1 MRFNKFIFMSKV
13 KDFINIFRHRYY
25 EFAKVLMFILAIV
38 LVYWQMP
45 RAGKFRYEY
54 QLYKPWQHETLYAPF
69 DFPIYKDAEMLKV
82 ESDEALK
89 SVKPVFNF
97 NLEVTKEAR
106 AKLEEDFEIQWHS
119 HDGVRKET
127 NKNTLMELFDQI
139 QIQGVVA
146 HDKALDDLLPS
157 TMISLVKNKAATSV
171 AFGSLYTMSTAR
183 ETVEDW
189 TTQSHSG
196 IDVRLLSSLLLN
208 ALHPNVVYDASMT
221 KLEQDK
227 ALSKISLTYGMVQ
240 KDELIIS
247 EGEVVDDSD
256 FAILNSLQR
265 EYNVGSLAQND
276 TWQVQVS
283 QFLLVTLLFVMV
295 ALYLRA
301 LHKQDVYS
309 ELSKINLLLLLMVVM
324 IIPSYWIMKLHP
336 SFIMMMPVVMLTMIM
351 ITFYTPGLTFTIQ
364 VITVLLIAMAVPN
377 PFQYI
382 FMQLVASMIVIF
394 VLSRHKS
401 RRHYFISSLLLIVAY
416 IAVYFAFTF
425 LSSATVDWSLVGMLA
440 LNALFTM
447 LSLPLIFLFE
457 KMFRLTTSLTLMEL
471 NNTNTPL
478 LRQLAQT
485 APGTFQHSIQVANLC
500 DEVLYAIGGDTLLA
514 RTGALYHDI
523 GKMKNPMYF
532 TENQHGGYNSHNDI
546 SNVESA
552 QIIIAHVLDGIK
564 MAQKARLP
572 EQVIEFIRTH
582 HGTRRTE
589 YFYIM
594 EKREHPDEEV
604 DPANFTYHGPV
615 PFSRETAV
623 LMICDSVEAASRSLR
638 EPDEAGISKLVD
650 NIIQKQ
656 MDDGQ
661 FQNVDL
667 TMRDFTTIKKV
678 LKKKLMNIYHVRIA
692 YPDK

>member
-1 MRFNKFIFMSKV
+1 MSKI
-13 KDFINIFRHRYY
+13 KDFFNIFRHRYY
-25 EFAKVLMFILAIV
+25 EFAKYLMFVLAMA
-38 LVYWQMP
+38 LVYWQLP
-45 RAGKFRYEY
+45 RVGKFRYEF
-54 QLYKPWQHETLYAPF
+54 QLYKPWQHESLYAPF

-89 SVKPVFNF
+89 SVRPVFNYD
-97 NLEVTKEAR
+97 LEVTKQAR
-106 AKLEEDFEIQWHS
+106 AKLEESFEAQWRS
-119 HDGVRKET
+119 YDGKKEV
-127 NKNTLMELFDQI
+127 NKAALMEMFDKI
-139 QIQGVVA
+139 QIRGVVA
-146 HDKALDDLLPS
+146 HDKALDNLSSS
-157 TMISLVKNKAATSV
+157 TLISLVKNKTVTAV
-171 AFGSLYTMSTAR
+171 NFGSLYTMSTAR
-183 ETVEDW
+183 EAVEEW
-189 TTQSHSG
+189 TRKGQAGVDLHS
-196 IDVRLLSSLLLN
+196 LSSLLLS
-208 ALHPNVVYDASMT
+208 ALHPNVIYDASMT

-240 KDELIIS
+240 KDELIIA
-247 EGEVVDDSD
+247 EGEIVDDND
-256 FAILNSLQR
+256 FAVLNSLQR
-265 EYNVGSLAQND
+265 EYTTGAFAREDSKLVEI
-276 TWQVQVS
+276 S
-283 QFLLVTLLFVMV
+283 QMFLVFLLFSMV
-295 ALYLRA
+295 ALYLKA
-301 LHKQDVYS
+301 LHNKDVFH
-309 ELSKINLLLLLMVVM
+309 ELRKINLVLLLMLVM
-324 IIPSYWIMKLHP
+324 VIPSYWIMKLHP
-336 SFIMMMPVVMLTMIM
+336 SFILMMPVVMLTMIM
-351 ITFYTPGLTFTIQ
+351 VTFFTPGLTFTIQ
-364 VITVLLIAMAVPN
+364 VITVLLISMAVPN

-394 VLSRHKS
+394 ILSHHRS
-401 RRHYFISSLLLIVAY
+401 RRHYFISSLLLFVAY
-416 IAVYFAFTF
+416 FAVYLAFTL
-425 LSSATVDWSLVGMLA
+425 LSSSNVDWEVVGILA

-457 KMFRLTTSLTLMEL
+457 KLFGLTTSLTLMEL

-478 LRQLAQT
+478 LRQLAAT

-500 DEVLYAIGGDTLLA
+500 DEVLFAIGGDALLA

-552 QIIIAHVLDGIK
+552 QIIISHVLDGIK
-564 MAQKARLP
+564 LAQKERLP
-572 EQVIEFIRTH
+572 EQIIEFIRTH

-604 DPANFTYHGPV
+604 DPADFTYHGPV
-615 PFSRETAV
+615 PFSKETAV
-623 LMICDSVEAASRSLR
+623 LMICDSVEAASRSLK
-638 EPDEAGISKLVD
+638 EPDEANISKLVD

-661 FQNVDL
+661 FLNVDL

-678 LKKKLMNIYHVRIA
+678 LKKKLMSIYHVRIA

>member
-1 MRFNKFIFMSKV
+1 MGKIKGFFNYI
-13 KDFINIFRHRYY
+13 RHRYY
-25 EFAKVLMFILAIV
+25 ELGKVLMFIIAMV

-45 RAGKFRYEY
+45 RVGKFRYEF
-54 QLYKPWQHETLYAPF
+54 QLYKPWQHESLYAPF

-82 ESDEALK
+82 ETDEALK
-89 SVKPVFNF
+89 SVKPVFQF
-97 NLEVTKEAR
+97 ELETTKIAR
-106 AKLEEDFEIQWHS
+106 QKLESAFDQQWHNHAGMS
-119 HDGVRKET
+119 VEA
-127 NKNTLMELFDQI
+127 NKNALLELFDGI
-139 QIQGVVA
+139 EIRGVVA
-146 HDKALDDLLPS
+146 HDKALDGLD
-157 TMISLVKNKAATSV
+157 SLALVNVVKNKTVTSMP
-171 AFGSLYTMSTAR
+171 FGSLYTMNTAR
-183 ETVEDW
+183 MAVEAW
-189 TTQSHSG
+189 KAEEHHG
-196 IDVRLLSSLLLN
+196 IDEQLLSTLLLN

-221 KLEQDK
+221 KLEQEK

-240 KDELIIS
+240 KDELIIA
-247 EGEVVDDSD
+247 EGEIVDDTN
-256 FAILNSLQR
+256 FAILNSLQK
-265 EYNVGSLAQND
+265 EYTSGSFAKND
-276 TWQVQVS
+276 SLQVKLS
-283 QFLLVTLLFVMV
+283 QFFLVALLFAMV
-295 ALYLRA
+295 ALYLKA
-301 LHKQDVYS
+301 LHNDDVFS

-324 IIPSYWIMKLHP
+324 IIPSYLIMKIHP
-336 SFIMMMPVVMLTMIM
+336 SFILMMPVVMLTMIM
-351 ITFYTPGLTFTIQ
+351 ITFYSPGLTFTIQ
-364 VITVLLIAMAVPN
+364 VITVLLISMSVPN

-394 VLSRHKS
+394 ILSRHKS
-401 RRHYFISSLLLIVAY
+401 RRHYFISSILLFVAY
-416 IAVYFAFTF
+416 LVVYLAFTF
-425 LSSATVDWSLVGMLA
+425 LSSGPVSWSVVGMLA

-523 GKMKNPMYF
+523 GKMTNPMYF
-532 TENQHGGYNSHNDI
+532 TENQHGAYNSHNDI

-552 QIIIAHVLDGIK
+552 QIIISHVLDGIK
-564 MAQKARLP
+564 MAQKAHLP

-594 EKREHPDEEV
+594 EQREHPGEEV
-604 DPANFTYHGPV
+604 DPADFTYHGPI

-623 LMICDSVEAASRSLR
+623 LMICDSVEAASRSLK
-638 EPDEAGISKLVD
+638 EPDENSIGKLVEG
-650 NIIQKQ
+650 IIQKQ
-656 MDDGQ
+656 TDDGQ

-667 TMRDFTTIKKV
+667 TMRDFATIKKV
-678 LKKKLMNIYHVRIA
+678 LKKKLMSIYHVRIA

>member
-1 MRFNKFIFMSKV
+1 MGKIKGFFNYI
-13 KDFINIFRHRYY
+13 RHRYY
-25 EFAKVLMFILAIV
+25 ELGKVLMFIIAMV

-45 RAGKFRYEY
+45 RVGKFRYEF
-54 QLYKPWQHETLYAPF
+54 QLYKPWQHESLYAPF

-82 ESDEALK
+82 ETDEALK
-89 SVKPVFNF
+89 SVKPVFQF
-97 NLEVTKEAR
+97 ELETTKIAR
-106 AKLEEDFEIQWHS
+106 QKLESAFDQQWHNHAGMS
-119 HDGVRKET
+119 VEA
-127 NKNTLMELFDQI
+127 NKNALLELFDGI
-139 QIQGVVA
+139 EIRGVVA
-146 HDKALDDLLPS
+146 HDKALDGLD
-157 TMISLVKNKAATSV
+157 SLALVNVVKNKTVTSMP
-171 AFGSLYTMSTAR
+171 FGSLYTMNTAR
-183 ETVEDW
+183 MAVEAW
-189 TTQSHSG
+189 KAEEHHG
-196 IDVRLLSSLLLN
+196 IDEQLLSTLLLN

-221 KLEQDK
+221 KLEQEK

-240 KDELIIS
+240 KDELIIA
-247 EGEVVDDSD
+247 EGEIVDDTD
-256 FAILNSLQR
+256 FAILNSLQK
-265 EYNVGSLAQND
+265 EYTSGSFAKND
-276 TWQVQVS
+276 SLQVKLS
-283 QFLLVTLLFVMV
+283 QFFLVALLFAMV
-295 ALYLRA
+295 ALYLKA
-301 LHKQDVYS
+301 LHNDDVFS

-324 IIPSYWIMKLHP
+324 IIPSYLIMKIHP
-336 SFIMMMPVVMLTMIM
+336 SFILMMPVVMLTMIM
-351 ITFYTPGLTFTIQ
+351 ITFYSPGLTFTIQ
-364 VITVLLIAMAVPN
+364 VFTVLLISMSVPN

-394 VLSRHKS
+394 ILSRHKS
-401 RRHYFISSLLLIVAY
+401 RRHYFISSILLFVAY
-416 IAVYFAFTF
+416 LVVYLAFTF
-425 LSSATVDWSLVGMLA
+425 LSSGPVSWSVVGMLA

-457 KMFRLTTSLTLMEL
+457 KMFSLTTSLTLMEL

-523 GKMKNPMYF
+523 GKMTNPMYF
-532 TENQHGGYNSHNDI
+532 TENQHGAYNSHNDI

-552 QIIIAHVLDGIK
+552 QIIISHVLDGIK

-594 EKREHPDEEV
+594 EQREHPGEEV
-604 DPANFTYHGPV
+604 DPADFTYHGPI

-623 LMICDSVEAASRSLR
+623 LMICDSVEAASRSLK
-638 EPDEAGISKLVD
+638 EPDENSIGKLVEG
-650 NIIQKQ
+650 IIQKQ
-656 MDDGQ
+656 TDDGQ

-667 TMRDFTTIKKV
+667 TMRDFATIKKV
-678 LKKKLMNIYHVRIA
+678 LKKKLMSIYHVRIA

>member
-1 MRFNKFIFMSKV
+1 MSKV
-13 KDFINIFRHRYY
+13 KDFFNYIRHHYY
-25 EFAKVLMFILAIV
+25 ELGKVLMFIIAMV

-45 RAGKFRYEY
+45 RVGKFRYEY
-54 QLYKPWQHETLYAPF
+54 QLYKPWQHESLYAPF
-69 DFPIYKDAEMLKV
+69 DFPIYKDAEMLRA
-82 ESDEALK
+82 ESEDALK
-89 SVKPVFNF
+89 SVRPVFRYDLETTRLARQ
-97 NLEVTKEAR
+97 NLETAF
-106 AKLEEDFEIQWHS
+106 DQQWHPHS
-119 HDGVRKET
+119 GLSAEA
-127 NKNTLMELFDQI
+127 NKSTLLDLFDQI
-139 QIQGVVA
+139 QIRGVVA
-146 HDKALDDLLPS
+146 HDQAMDNLDS
-157 TMISLVKNKAATSV
+157 ISMVSLVKDKTVTAIP
-171 AFGSLYTMSTAR
+171 FGSLYTMATAR
-183 ETVEDW
+183 ESVEHW
-189 TTQSHSG
+189 MELEHPG
-196 IDVRLLSSLLLN
+196 IDRHLVSTLILN
-208 ALHPNVVYDASMT
+208 ALHPNVSYDASMT
-221 KLEQDK
+221 KFEQDK

-240 KDELIIS
+240 KDELIIA
-247 EGEVVDDSD
+247 EGEIVDDTD
-256 FAILNSLQR
+256 FAVLNSLQH
-265 EYNVGSLAQND
+265 EYTTGLFAKNDSL
-276 TWQVQVS
+276 QVRLS
-283 QFLLVTLLFVMV
+283 QFFLVALLFAMV
-295 ALYLRA
+295 ALYLKA
-301 LHKQDVYS
+301 LHNKDVFS
-309 ELSKINLLLLLMVVM
+309 ELSKIVLLLLLMVVM
-324 IIPSYWIMKLHP
+324 IIPSFWIMKVHP
-336 SFIMMMPVVMLTMIM
+336 SFILMMPVVMLTMIM
-351 ITFYTPGLTFTIQ
+351 VTFFSPGLTFTIQ
-364 VITVLLIAMAVPN
+364 VITVLLISMAVPN
-377 PFQYI
+377 PYQYI

-401 RRHYFISSLLLIVAY
+401 RRHYFLSSILLFVVYVVAY
-416 IAVYFAFTF
+416 LAFTY
-425 LSSATVDWSLVGMLA
+425 LSSGNVDWSVVGMLA

-457 KMFRLTTSLTLMEL
+457 KLFRLTTSLTLMEL

-523 GKMKNPMYF
+523 GKMTNPMYF
-532 TENQHGGYNSHNDI
+532 TENQHGAYNSHNDI

-552 QIIIAHVLDGIK
+552 QIIISHVLDGIK

-604 DPANFTYHGPV
+604 DPADFTYHGPI

-623 LMICDSVEAASRSLR
+623 LMICDSVEAASRSLK
-638 EPDEAGISKLVD
+638 EPDEASIGNLVD

-656 MDDGQ
+656 TDDGQ

-678 LKKKLMNIYHVRIA
+678 LKKKLMSIYHIRIA

>member
-1 MRFNKFIFMSKV
+1 MGKIKGFFNYI
-13 KDFINIFRHRYY
+13 RHRYY
-25 EFAKVLMFILAIV
+25 ELGKVLMFIIAMV

-45 RAGKFRYEY
+45 RVGKFRYEF
-54 QLYKPWQHETLYAPF
+54 QLYKPWQHESLYAPF

-82 ESDEALK
+82 ETDEALK
-89 SVKPVFNF
+89 SVKPVFQF
-97 NLEVTKEAR
+97 ELETTKIAR
-106 AKLEEDFEIQWHS
+106 QKLESAFDQQWHNHAGMS
-119 HDGVRKET
+119 VEA
-127 NKNTLMELFDQI
+127 NKNALLELFDGI
-139 QIQGVVA
+139 EIRGVVA
-146 HDKALDDLLPS
+146 HDKALDGLD
-157 TMISLVKNKAATSV
+157 SLALVNVVKNKTVTSMP
-171 AFGSLYTMSTAR
+171 FGSLYTMNTAR
-183 ETVEDW
+183 MAVEAW
-189 TTQSHSG
+189 KAEEHHG
-196 IDVRLLSSLLLN
+196 IDEQLLSTLLLN

-221 KLEQDK
+221 KLEQEK

-240 KDELIIS
+240 KDELIIA
-247 EGEVVDDSD
+247 EGEIVDDTD
-256 FAILNSLQR
+256 FAILNSLQK
-265 EYNVGSLAQND
+265 EYTSGSFAKND
-276 TWQVQVS
+276 SLQVKLS
-283 QFLLVTLLFVMV
+283 QFFLVALLFAMV
-295 ALYLRA
+295 ALYLKA
-301 LHKQDVYS
+301 LHNDDVFS

-324 IIPSYWIMKLHP
+324 IIPSYLIMKIHP
-336 SFIMMMPVVMLTMIM
+336 SFILMMPVVMLTMIM
-351 ITFYTPGLTFTIQ
+351 ITFYSPGLTFTIQ
-364 VITVLLIAMAVPN
+364 VFTVLLISMSVPN

-394 VLSRHKS
+394 ILSRHKS
-401 RRHYFISSLLLIVAY
+401 RRHYFISSILLFVAY
-416 IAVYFAFTF
+416 LVVYLAFTF
-425 LSSATVDWSLVGMLA
+425 LSSGPVSWSVVGMLA

-523 GKMKNPMYF
+523 GKMTNPMYF
-532 TENQHGGYNSHNDI
+532 TENQHGAYNSHNDI

-552 QIIIAHVLDGIK
+552 QIIISHVLDGIK

-594 EKREHPDEEV
+594 EQREHPGEEV
-604 DPANFTYHGPV
+604 DPADFTYHGPI

-623 LMICDSVEAASRSLR
+623 LMICDSVEAASRSLK
-638 EPDEAGISKLVD
+638 EPDENSIGKLVEG
-650 NIIQKQ
+650 IIQKQ
-656 MDDGQ
+656 TDDGQ

-667 TMRDFTTIKKV
+667 TMRDFATIKKV
-678 LKKKLMNIYHVRIA
+678 LKKKLMSIYHVRIA

>member
-1 MRFNKFIFMSKV
+1 MGKIKGFFNYI
-13 KDFINIFRHRYY
+13 RHRYY
-25 EFAKVLMFILAIV
+25 ELGKVLMFIIAMV

-45 RAGKFRYEY
+45 RVGKFRYEF
-54 QLYKPWQHETLYAPF
+54 QLYKPWQHESLYAPF

-82 ESDEALK
+82 ETDEALK
-89 SVKPVFNF
+89 SVKPVFQF
-97 NLEVTKEAR
+97 ELETTKTAR
-106 AKLEEDFEIQWHS
+106 QKLESAFDQQWHNHAGMS
-119 HDGVRKET
+119 VEA
-127 NKNTLMELFDQI
+127 NKNALLELFDGI
-139 QIQGVVA
+139 EIRGVVA
-146 HDKALDDLLPS
+146 HDKALDGLD
-157 TMISLVKNKAATSV
+157 SLALVNVVKNKTVTSMP
-171 AFGSLYTMSTAR
+171 FGSLYTMNTAR
-183 ETVEDW
+183 MAVEAW
-189 TTQSHSG
+189 KAEEHHG
-196 IDVRLLSSLLLN
+196 IDEQLLSTLLLN

-221 KLEQDK
+221 KLEQEK

-240 KDELIIS
+240 KDELIIA
-247 EGEVVDDSD
+247 EGEIVDDTD
-256 FAILNSLQR
+256 FAILNSLQK
-265 EYNVGSLAQND
+265 EYTSGSFAKND
-276 TWQVQVS
+276 SLQVKLS
-283 QFLLVTLLFVMV
+283 QFFLVALLFAMV
-295 ALYLRA
+295 ALYLKA
-301 LHKQDVYS
+301 LHNDDVFS

-324 IIPSYWIMKLHP
+324 IIPSYLIMKIHP
-336 SFIMMMPVVMLTMIM
+336 SFILMMPVVMLTMIM
-351 ITFYTPGLTFTIQ
+351 ITFYSPGLTFTIQ
-364 VITVLLIAMAVPN
+364 VFTVLLISMSVPN

-394 VLSRHKS
+394 ILSRHKS
-401 RRHYFISSLLLIVAY
+401 RRHYFISSILLFVAY
-416 IAVYFAFTF
+416 LVVYLAFTF
-425 LSSATVDWSLVGMLA
+425 LSSGPVSWSVVGMLA

-457 KMFRLTTSLTLMEL
+457 KMFSLTTSLTLMEL

-523 GKMKNPMYF
+523 GKMTNPMYF
-532 TENQHGGYNSHNDI
+532 TENQHGAYNSHNDI

-552 QIIIAHVLDGIK
+552 QIIISHVLDGIK
-564 MAQKARLP
+564 MAQKAHLP

-594 EKREHPDEEV
+594 EQREHPGEEV
-604 DPANFTYHGPV
+604 DPADFTYHGPI

-623 LMICDSVEAASRSLR
+623 LMICDSVEAASRSLK
-638 EPDEAGISKLVD
+638 EPDENSIGKLVEG
-650 NIIQKQ
+650 IIQKQ
-656 MDDGQ
+656 TDDGQ

-667 TMRDFTTIKKV
+667 TMRDFATIKKV
-678 LKKKLMNIYHVRIA
+678 LKKKLMSIYHVRIA

>member
-1 MRFNKFIFMSKV
+1 MSKI
-13 KDFINIFRHRYY
+13 KDFFNIFRHRYY
-25 EFAKVLMFILAIV
+25 EFSKFLMFIIAMV
-38 LVYWQMP
+38 LVYWQLP
-45 RAGKFRYEY
+45 RVGKFRYEF

-82 ESDEALK
+82 EQEEVLK
-89 SVKPVFNF
+89 SVKPIFQYDS
-97 NLEVTKEAR
+97 EATR
-106 AKLEEDFEIQWHS
+106 QAKSKLEETFEQQWHP
-119 HDGVRKET
+119 HAGMQKEQ
-127 NKNTLMELFDQI
+127 NKAVLMELFDRI
-139 QIQGVVA
+139 QSKGVVA
-146 HDKALDDLLPS
+146 YDKALSGFTPETMVNLVKDK
-157 TMISLVKNKAATSV
+157 TMIAIS
-171 AFGSLYTMSTAR
+171 FGSLYSTNTAR
-183 ETVEDW
+183 EAVEEW
-189 TTQSHSG
+189 AKQNHSG
-196 IDVRLLSSLLLN
+196 IEVQMLSTMVLN
-208 ALHPNVVYDASMT
+208 ALHPNVSYDASMT
-221 KLEQDK
+221 KKEQDK

-240 KDELIIS
+240 KDELIIA
-247 EGEVVDDSD
+247 EGEIVDDTD

-265 EYNVGSLAQND
+265 ESTTGSFARND
-276 TWQVQVS
+276 SKLVEIS
-283 QFLLVTLLFVMV
+283 QLFLVALLFVMV
-295 ALYLRA
+295 ALYLKA
-301 LHKQDVYS
+301 LHNKDVFS

-336 SFIMMMPVVMLTMIM
+336 SFILMMPVVMLTMIM
-351 ITFYTPGLTFTIQ
+351 VTFFSPGLTFTIQ
-364 VITVLLIAMAVPN
+364 VITVLLISMAVPN
-377 PFQYI
+377 PYQYI

-394 VLSRHKS
+394 ILSHHRS
-401 RRHYFISSLLLIVAY
+401 RRHYFITSLLLFVAY
-416 IAVYFAFTF
+416 FVVYFAFTL
-425 LSSATVDWSLVGMLA
+425 LSSTNINWEVVGMLA

-457 KMFRLTTSLTLMEL
+457 KMFGLTTSLTLMEL

-478 LRQLAQT
+478 LRQLAAT

-500 DEVLYAIGGDTLLA
+500 DEVLFAIGGDALLA

-552 QIIIAHVLDGIK
+552 QIIISHVLDGIK
-564 MAQKARLP
+564 MAQKERLP
-572 EQVIEFIRTH
+572 EQIIEFIRTH

-604 DPANFTYHGPV
+604 DPADFTYHGPV
-615 PFSRETAV
+615 PFSKETAV
-623 LMICDSVEAASRSLR
+623 LMICDSVEAASRSLK
-638 EPDEAGISKLVD
+638 EPDEDNISKLVD

-661 FQNVDL
+661 FHNVEL

-678 LKKKLMNIYHVRIA
+678 LKKKLMSIYHVRIA

>member
-1 MRFNKFIFMSKV
+1 MGKIKGFFNYI
-13 KDFINIFRHRYY
+13 RHRYY
-25 EFAKVLMFILAIV
+25 ELGKVLMFIFALI

-45 RAGKFRYEY
+45 RVGKFRYEF
-54 QLYKPWQHETLYAPF
+54 QLYKPWQHESLYAPF

-82 ESDEALK
+82 ESEEALK
-89 SVKPVFNF
+89 AVKPVFQF
-97 NLEVTKEAR
+97 DLESTKVAR
-106 AKLEEDFEIQWHS
+106 QKLEQAFDQQWHGHEGKS
-119 HDGVRKET
+119 AEA
-127 NKNTLMELFDQI
+127 NKTMLLQLFDDI
-139 QIQGVVA
+139 EIKGVVV
-146 HDKALDDLLPS
+146 HDKALDGLDANAMVS
-157 TMISLVKNKAATSV
+157 VVKNKTATMV
-171 AFGSLYTMSTAR
+171 PFGSLFNMNTAR
-183 ETVEDW
+183 EAVEQW
-189 TTQSHSG
+189 SKESHPG
-196 IDVRLLSSLLLN
+196 IDENLLSKLVLN
-208 ALHPNVVYDASMT
+208 AIQPNVTYDEAMT
-221 KLEQDK
+221 KMEQDK

-240 KDELIIS
+240 KDELIIA
-247 EGEVVDDSD
+247 EGEIVDDTD
-256 FAILNSLQR
+256 YAILSSLQR
-265 EYNVGSLAQND
+265 EYTSDSFSKND
-276 TWQVQVS
+276 STKVKLS
-283 QFLLVTLLFVMV
+283 QLFLVALLFAMV
-295 ALYLRA
+295 ALYLKA
-301 LHKQDVYS
+301 LHNQDVFS
-309 ELSKINLLLLLMVVM
+309 ELGKITLLLLVMVLM
-324 IIPSYWIMKLHP
+324 IIPSYWIMKVHP
-336 SFIMMMPVVMLTMIM
+336 SFIIMMPVVMLTMIM
-351 ITFYTPGLTFTIQ
+351 ITFYSPGLTFTIQ
-364 VITVLLIAMAVPN
+364 VITVLLISMAVPN

-394 VLSRHKS
+394 ILSRHKS
-401 RRHYFISSLLLIVAY
+401 RRHYFISSILLFVAY
-416 IAVYFAFTF
+416 LTVYLAFVF
-425 LSSATVDWSLVGMLA
+425 LSSGSVDWSAVGMLA

-457 KMFRLTTSLTLMEL
+457 KLFRLTTSLTLMEL

-523 GKMKNPMYF
+523 GKMTNPMYF
-532 TENQHGGYNSHNDI
+532 TENQHGAYNSHNDI

-552 QIIIAHVLDGIK
+552 QIIISHVLDGIK

-572 EQVIEFIRTH
+572 EQVVEFIRTH

-604 DPANFTYHGPV
+604 DPADFTYHGPI

-623 LMICDSVEAASRSLR
+623 LMICDSVEAASRSLK
-638 EPDEAGISKLVD
+638 EPDENSIGSLVD
-650 NIIQKQ
+650 GIIQKQ

-667 TMRDFTTIKKV
+667 TMKDFTTIKKV
-678 LKKKLMNIYHVRIA
+678 LKKKLMSIYHVRIA

>member
-1 MRFNKFIFMSKV
+1 MGKIKGFFNYI
-13 KDFINIFRHRYY
+13 RHRYY
-25 EFAKVLMFILAIV
+25 ELGKVLMFIIAMV

-45 RAGKFRYEY
+45 RVGKFRYEF
-54 QLYKPWQHETLYAPF
+54 QLYKPWQHESLYAPF

-82 ESDEALK
+82 ETDEALK
-89 SVKPVFNF
+89 SVKPVFQF
-97 NLEVTKEAR
+97 ELETTKIAR
-106 AKLEEDFEIQWHS
+106 QKLESAFDQQWHNHAGMS
-119 HDGVRKET
+119 VEA
-127 NKNTLMELFDQI
+127 NKNALLELFDGI
-139 QIQGVVA
+139 EIRGVVA
-146 HDKALDDLLPS
+146 HDKALDGLD
-157 TMISLVKNKAATSV
+157 SLALVNVVKNKTVTSMP
-171 AFGSLYTMSTAR
+171 FGSLYTMNTAR
-183 ETVEDW
+183 MAVEAW
-189 TTQSHSG
+189 KAEEHHG
-196 IDVRLLSSLLLN
+196 IDEQLLSTLLLN

-221 KLEQDK
+221 KLEQEK

-240 KDELIIS
+240 KDELIIA
-247 EGEVVDDSD
+247 EGEIVDDTD
-256 FAILNSLQR
+256 FAILNSLQK
-265 EYNVGSLAQND
+265 EYTSGSFAKND
-276 TWQVQVS
+276 SLQVKLS
-283 QFLLVTLLFVMV
+283 QFFLVALLFAMV
-295 ALYLRA
+295 ALYLKA
-301 LHKQDVYS
+301 LHNDDVFS

-324 IIPSYWIMKLHP
+324 IIPSYLIMKIHP
-336 SFIMMMPVVMLTMIM
+336 SFILMMPVVMLTMIM
-351 ITFYTPGLTFTIQ
+351 ITFYSPGLTFTIQ
-364 VITVLLIAMAVPN
+364 VFTVLLISMSVPN

-394 VLSRHKS
+394 ILSRHKS
-401 RRHYFISSLLLIVAY
+401 RRHYFISSILLFVAY
-416 IAVYFAFTF
+416 LVVYLAFTF
-425 LSSATVDWSLVGMLA
+425 LSSGPVSWSVVGMLA

-457 KMFRLTTSLTLMEL
+457 KMFSLTTSLTLMEL

-523 GKMKNPMYF
+523 GKMTNPMYF
-532 TENQHGGYNSHNDI
+532 TENQHGAYNSHNDI

-552 QIIIAHVLDGIK
+552 QIIISHVLDGIK
-564 MAQKARLP
+564 MAQKAHLP

-594 EKREHPDEEV
+594 EQREHPGEEV
-604 DPANFTYHGPV
+604 DPADFTYHGPI

-623 LMICDSVEAASRSLR
+623 LMICDSVEAASRSLK
-638 EPDEAGISKLVD
+638 EPDENSIGKLVEG
-650 NIIQKQ
+650 IIQKQ
-656 MDDGQ
+656 TDDGQ

-667 TMRDFTTIKKV
+667 TMRDFATIKKV
-678 LKKKLMNIYHVRIA
+678 LKKKLMSIYHVRIA